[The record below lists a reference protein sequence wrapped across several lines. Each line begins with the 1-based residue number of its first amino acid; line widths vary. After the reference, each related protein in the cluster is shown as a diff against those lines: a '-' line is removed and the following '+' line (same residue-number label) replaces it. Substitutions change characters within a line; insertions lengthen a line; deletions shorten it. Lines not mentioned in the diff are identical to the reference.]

1 MKISQR
7 TELAV
12 SQLTGQLSEFLN
24 LADRVHPC
32 NILIFYYFNV
42 QKRARILK
50 CLHYKNVAKVQA
62 YKNSST
68 LLRAEQ
74 EPITTWTPGED

>member
-1 MKISQR
+1 MPYFFSYSSLFIILFLKISQR

-12 SQLTGQLSEFLN
+12 SQLTGQLSELFLN

-32 NILIFYYFNV
+32 NILILYYFHV

-50 CLHYKNVAKVQA
+50 CLHFKNVAKVQT
-62 YKNSST
+62 Y
-68 LLRAEQ
+68 
-74 EPITTWTPGED
+74 